1 MRRLRLFAPG
11 ARCVA
16 SVATVSLRQCTVQIM
31 ISLRRVFGKDDRFFN
46 LLEAS
51 AEEARSSVA
60 SVGRLFRTPDLAGS
74 LKEVLTSRR
83 KGKELH
89 EEISE
94 HVIRSFVTS
103 LDREDIEALSKALQR
118 IPKNAE
124 KIAGRLQL
132 CAGDLKGVDF
142 GPYADILEE
151 AVNHVCGAVR
161 GLRKGS
167 NIDQVEAHAVRLYE
181 IDEKANRFL
190 LGLTQEI
197 HRRQLSLPKMLIAKD
212 LCRFMER
219 IVDRCADAGE
229 VVTQIVLKNT

>member
-1 MRRLRLFAPG
+1 
-11 ARCVA
+11 
-16 SVATVSLRQCTVQIM
+16 M
-31 ISLRRVFGKDDRFFN
+31 ISLKKIFGKDDRFFN

-51 AEEARSSVA
+51 AEEARASVA
-60 SVGRLFRTPDLAGS
+60 YVCKLFRTPGQAGN
-74 LKEVLTSRR
+74 LREVLTSRR

-94 HVIRSFVTS
+94 HVIRSFITS

-124 KIAGRLQL
+124 KIAGRYHL
-132 CAGDLKGVDF
+132 CADDVQGVDF
-142 GPYADILEE
+142 QPYAEILEE
-151 AVNHVCGAVR
+151 AVNHVCGLVQ

-167 NIDQVEAHAVRLYE
+167 NIEQVEAHAIRLYA
-181 IDEKANRFL
+181 IDQKANRFL
-190 LGLTQEI
+190 LGLMQELY
-197 HRRQLSLPKMLIAKD
+197 RRPLSLPKMLVVKD
-212 LCRFMER
+212 LLRFLER